1 MSASVKDIYK
11 EILNSKSR
19 FLTIM
24 LIVFLGALTYVG
36 MNTTVDVMNNTAD
49 TISKKYNLYDIRV
62 DNAFGFTDED
72 KKILSS
78 YDEIKSITFY
88 TEELNSDKK
97 TLLINSDKISGNDAL
112 SLVNTKT
119 QKLI

>member
-49 TISKKYNLYDIRV
+49 TISKKYNWCEIECV
-62 DNAFGFTDED
+62 EDN
-72 KKILSS
+72 K
-78 YDEIKSITFY
+78 IKSIERINDEIFSKI
-88 TEELNSDKK
+88 EELIK
-97 TLLINSDKISGNDAL
+97 
-112 SLVNTKT
+112 
-119 QKLI
+119 

>member
-88 TEELNSDKK
+88 TEKLNSD
-97 TLLINSDKISGNDAL
+97 
-112 SLVNTKT
+112 TKT
-119 QKLI
+119 